1 MGGKL
6 DVSRR
11 EFLKRDA
18 TADRSVGVE
27 FAPFRPGEA
36 THLIVA
42 VWDGAQ
48 RDVNGRKSVT
58 LGWTPL
64 ALDATVQANV
74 RH

>member
-11 EFLKRDA
+11 EFLKRD
-18 TADRSVGVE
+18 
-27 FAPFRPGEA
+27 
-36 THLIVA
+36 VA
-42 VWDGAQ
+42 VWEGAQ
-48 RDVNGRKSVT
+48 RDVNGRKFVT

-64 ALDATVQANV
+64 ALDATVQADV

>member
-1 MGGKL
+1 MGRKL

-11 EFLKRDA
+11 EFLKRTSA
-18 TADRSVGVE
+18 TAALVAGSDILSLSML
-27 FAPFRPGEA
+27 RPTSA
-36 THLIVA
+36 A
-42 VWDGAQ
+42 VNPLEHYPN
-48 RDVNGRKSVT
+48 RVT